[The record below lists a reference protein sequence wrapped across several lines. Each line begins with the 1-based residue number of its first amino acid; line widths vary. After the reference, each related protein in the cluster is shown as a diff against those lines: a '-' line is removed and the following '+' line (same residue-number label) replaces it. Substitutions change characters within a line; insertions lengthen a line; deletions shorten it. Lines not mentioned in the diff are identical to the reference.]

1 LLDNPNA
8 NGANGEEPRGFDANE
23 FMGHYTCVRLFFI
36 FFIFY
41 MGVMVKI
48 LEGDEKT
55 PLAFSRF
62 FIFFFVHLLLLP
74 PPFRRRRYRRYGMCV
89 ERK

>member
-1 LLDNPNA
+1 
-8 NGANGEEPRGFDANE
+8 
-23 FMGHYTCVRLFFI
+23 
-36 FFIFY
+36 

-62 FIFFFVHLLLLP
+62 FIFFLVVIVV
-74 PPFRRRRYRRYGMCV
+74 MVCV
-89 ERK
+89 SSESD